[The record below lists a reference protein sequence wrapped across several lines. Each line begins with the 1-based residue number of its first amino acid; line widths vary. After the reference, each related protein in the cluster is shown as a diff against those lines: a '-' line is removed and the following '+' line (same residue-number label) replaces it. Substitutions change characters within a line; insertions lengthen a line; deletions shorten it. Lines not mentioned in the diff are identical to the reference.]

1 MAESTSVTLESNE
14 LIQDG
19 AVFQQGGQSVAVVDL
34 IGNSVIED
42 YANGRAVTDF
52 KGGCHTCK
60 TAAETMVSDWEK
72 GDVMEVG
79 QIIEDSGQYWR
90 VTGRNFERDGFPF
103 VTYELL
109 AVD

>member
-34 IGNSVIED
+34 IGNSIIED
-42 YANGRAVTDF
+42 YVNGRAVTDF

-60 TAAETMVSDWEK
+60 TAVETMVSDWEK